1 LLFKDYKDTFYNSS
15 RHVTIYSYTIQLI
28 TFDILYYKQ
37 LLSGFNQ
44 VSKTDCWYAYLPL
57 QNTKYIKVQVPYQVV
72 MNQRSWRTQQSFGRL

>member
-1 LLFKDYKDTFYNSS
+1 MYSIYISMLSLSIFRLLFKDYKDTFYNSS

-44 VSKTDCWYAYLPL
+44 VSKTDC
-57 QNTKYIKVQVPYQVV
+57 
-72 MNQRSWRTQQSFGRL
+72 